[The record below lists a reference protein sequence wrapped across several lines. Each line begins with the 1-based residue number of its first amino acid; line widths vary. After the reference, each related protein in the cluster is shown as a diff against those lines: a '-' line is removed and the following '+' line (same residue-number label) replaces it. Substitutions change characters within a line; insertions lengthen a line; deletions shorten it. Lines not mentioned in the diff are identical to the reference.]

1 MTVTHTAP
9 KLRLLEQWSRS
20 VADIA
25 AAQRSPAFVLALLAS
40 VKRLVDFD
48 FVMVFA
54 YAGTARPLTLAD
66 TLDGPRHRI
75 IAEDYADGPFLLD
88 PFFRL
93 VEEGRR
99 SGCYRLHDVAPDHF
113 RRSEYFRIHYG
124 RTGIGEEIGVF
135 FDMASNAGGGTT
147 GGGGLTGVTSFGRWD
162 SSPPI
167 TRADLDMLRAI
178 EPAIG
183 ALCAGHWSNLHARRE
198 AAPQRGAPP
207 AFDSLTLREREIVTM
222 VLRGHSTESIAMQLS
237 ISPGTVKIHRK
248 NIYRKMK
255 VSTQAEL
262 FAAFMGLAAQPYSPG
277 DMAEAAQI
285 PQHRKSSR

>member
-1 MTVTHTAP
+1 MTQTAP
-9 KLRLLEQWSRS
+9 KLRLLEQWSRA
-20 VADIA
+20 VAEIA
-25 AAQRSPAFVLALLAS
+25 AAQRGPGFVPALLAS

-66 TLDGPRHRI
+66 TLDQGRHRI

-99 SGCYRLHDVAPDHF
+99 SGCYRLHEVAPDHF
-113 RRSEYFRIHYG
+113 RRSEYFRIHYS

-135 FDMASNAGGGTT
+135 FDI
-147 GGGGLTGVTSFGRWD
+147 GGGLTGVTSFGRWD
-162 SSPPI
+162 SSPPV
-167 TRADLDMLRAI
+167 TRADLDILRAL

-183 ALCAGHWSNLHARRE
+183 ALCAGHWSNLHTRRE
-198 AAPQRGAPP
+198 PPQSWPQHPGLET
-207 AFDSLTLREREIVTM
+207 LTLREREIVTM
-222 VLRGHSTESIAMQLS
+222 VLRGHSTESIAMQLA

-248 NIYRKMK
+248 NIYRKLK

-262 FAAFMGLAAQPYSPG
+262 FAAFMGTEAPAYSPR
-277 DMAEAAQI
+277 DMATPMQI
-285 PQHRKSSR
+285 PQHRRKSR

>member
-1 MTVTHTAP
+1 MTHTAP
-9 KLRLLEQWSRS
+9 KLRLLEQWSRAI
-20 VADIA
+20 ADIA
-25 AAQRSPAFVLALLAS
+25 AAQRGPGFVPALLAS

-54 YAGTARPLTLAD
+54 YSGTARPLTLAD
-66 TLDGPRHRI
+66 TLDEPRHRI

-99 SGCYRLHDVAPDHF
+99 SGCHRLHDVAPDHF

-135 FDMASNAGGGTT
+135 FDMGA
-147 GGGGLTGVTSFGRWD
+147 GLTGVTSFGRWD

-167 TRADLDMLRAI
+167 TRADLDILRAL

-198 AAPQRGAPP
+198 AAPPRGVHP
-207 AFDSLTLREREIVTM
+207 AFDNLTLREREIVTM

-262 FAAFMGLAAQPYSPG
+262 FAAFMGLEAAPYSPG

-285 PQHRKSSR
+285 PQHRNTSR

>member
-1 MTVTHTAP
+1 MTQTAP
-9 KLRLLEQWSRS
+9 KLRLLEQWSRA
-20 VADIA
+20 VAEIA
-25 AAQRSPAFVLALLAS
+25 AAQRSPGFVPVLLAS

-66 TLDGPRHRI
+66 TLDEPRHRI

-93 VEEGRR
+93 VEEGTR
-99 SGCYRLHDVAPDHF
+99 SGCHRLHDVAPDHF
-113 RRSEYFRIHYG
+113 RRSEYFRVHYS

-135 FDMASNAGGGTT
+135 FDLGA
-147 GGGGLTGVTSFGRWD
+147 GLTGVTSFGRWD
-162 SSPPI
+162 VSPPI
-167 TRADLDMLRAI
+167 TRSDLDILRAM

-183 ALCAGHWSNLHARRE
+183 ALCAGHWSNLLHGARQAR
-198 AAPQRGAPP
+198 AAPP
-207 AFDSLTLREREIVTM
+207 AGTSHPAFRALTVREREIVTM
-222 VLRGHSTESIAMQLS
+222 ILRGHSTESIAILLG

-248 NIYRKMK
+248 NIYRKVH

-262 FAAFMGLAAQPYSPG
+262 FAKGAG
-277 DMAEAAQI
+277 DE
-285 PQHRKSSR
+285 

>member
-1 MTVTHTAP
+1 MTHTAP
-9 KLRLLEQWSRS
+9 KLRLLEQWSRA
-20 VADIA
+20 VAEIA
-25 AAQRSPAFVLALLAS
+25 AAQRTAGFVPALLAS

-48 FVMVFA
+48 FAMVFA

-66 TLDGPRHRI
+66 TLDAPRHRI

-99 SGCYRLHDVAPDHF
+99 SGCYRLHDIAPDHF

-135 FDMASNAGGGTT
+135 FDIGGGF
-147 GGGGLTGVTSFGRWD
+147 TGVTSFGRWD

-167 TRADLDMLRAI
+167 TRADLDMLRAL

-198 AAPQRGAPP
+198 PP
-207 AFDSLTLREREIVTM
+207 PRRMTHPDFENLTQREREIVTM

-262 FAAFMGLAAQPYSPG
+262 FAAFMGLGGDAYSPG
-277 DMAEAAQI
+277 DMAEVAQI
-285 PQHRKSSR
+285 PQHRRTTR

>member
-1 MTVTHTAP
+1 MITQTAP
-9 KLRLLEQWSRS
+9 KLRLLEQWSRA

-25 AAQRSPAFVLALLAS
+25 AAQRGPDFVPALLAS

-66 TLDGPRHRI
+66 TLDEPRHRI

-113 RRSEYFRIHYG
+113 RRSEYFRVHYS

-135 FDMASNAGGGTT
+135 FDMGS
-147 GGGGLTGVTSFGRWD
+147 GLTGVISFGRWD
-162 SSPPI
+162 VSPPI
-167 TRADLDMLRAI
+167 TRADLDILRAL

-198 AAPQRGAPP
+198 APAQRTAHP
-207 AFDSLTLREREIVTM
+207 ALDTLTLREREIVTM

-248 NIYRKMK
+248 NIYRKLK

-262 FAAFMGLAAQPYSPG
+262 FAAFMGGGTPTYSPG
-277 DMAEAAQI
+277 DMEETPQI
-285 PQHRKSSR
+285 PQHRRNSR

>member
-1 MTVTHTAP
+1 MTPTAP
-9 KLRLLEQWSRS
+9 KLRLLDQWSRA
-20 VADIA
+20 VAEIA
-25 AAQRSPAFVLALLAS
+25 AAQRGPGFVPALLAS

-66 TLDGPRHRI
+66 TLDQPRHRI

-99 SGCYRLHDVAPDHF
+99 AGCYRLHDVAPDHF
-113 RRSEYFRIHYG
+113 RRSEYFRIHYS

-135 FDMASNAGGGTT
+135 FDI
-147 GGGGLTGVTSFGRWD
+147 GGGLTGVTSFGRWD
-162 SSPPI
+162 RSPPI
-167 TRADLDMLRAI
+167 TRADLDMLRAL

-183 ALCAGHWSNLHARRE
+183 ALCASHWSNLHARRE
-198 AAPQRGAPP
+198 TLQPRATQP
-207 AFDSLTLREREIVTM
+207 DLDMLTLREREIVTM
-222 VLRGHSTESIAMQLS
+222 VLRGHSTESIAMQLA

-248 NIYRKMK
+248 NIYRKLK

-262 FAAFMGLAAQPYSPG
+262 FAAFMGAGAPAYSPG
-277 DMAEAAQI
+277 DMAEAPQI
-285 PQHRKSSR
+285 PQHRRKPR